1 MSKEENIDFSTSVK
15 KIIKNECPAARS
27 VSSASVAAISI
38 CTKEFA
44 KILVSQIAIE
54 CDKHG
59 TVVNAGDVKAAVA
72 SLGYKHYTAAI
83 ENQDKIIKKKK
94 ESKPKPKE
102 IDLSVDEQIALQK
115 RLRKEAIEELKR
127 RETLGY

>member
-1 MSKEENIDFSTSVK
+1 MSKEEKVDFSTSVK

-54 CDKHG
+54 CAKHG
-59 TVVNAGDVKAAVA
+59 TLVNAGDVKGALK
-72 SLGYKHYTAAI
+72 SLGYANYTPAV
-83 ENQDKIIKKKK
+83 ENQEKILKKNK
-94 ESKPKPKE
+94 EARPKPKP
-102 IDLSVDEQIALQK
+102 IDLTEDEQVALQK
-115 RLRKEAIEELKR
+115 RLRKEAIEENKR
-127 RETLGY
+127 RETIGY